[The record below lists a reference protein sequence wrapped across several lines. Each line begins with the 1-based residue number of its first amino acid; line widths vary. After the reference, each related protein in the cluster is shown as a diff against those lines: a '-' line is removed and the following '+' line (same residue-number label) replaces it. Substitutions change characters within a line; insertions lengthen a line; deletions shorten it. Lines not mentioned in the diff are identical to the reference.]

1 PDLRHPFLSGQNAL
15 PVDPRVAAAAAERV
29 VEPPDEFLVGARI
42 ADEGP
47 RLEGSVGGHA
57 AVGGDRSPPR
67 GCWYRSARS
76 GSTKSRRRTPR
87 PRMLHQAVTRRCMPL
102 PLSPSSRIRR
112 TGLWSR

>member
-1 PDLRHPFLSGQNAL
+1 MVDLMPAHCRCDGRGADDEHEGLRGVDARPDLRHPFLSGQDAL

-57 AVGGDRSPPR
+57 AVGGDRSPPC
-67 GCWYRSARS
+67 GCWYPSARS
-76 GSTKSRRRTPR
+76 GSAKSR
-87 PRMLHQAVTRRCMPL
+87 
-102 PLSPSSRIRR
+102 
-112 TGLWSR
+112 